1 MGAALSRLYPN
12 EPIYLNDVPKNFE
25 RPSFFVAQRK
35 RETKALNFALTEVR
49 LTMVVA
55 CFVPVDSYNDVDRE
69 ELTNRTDAVALLFGG
84 GVLEAGD
91 RHLLAQSAQVK
102 EDDLQEVEIVYLY
115 ADDGRE
121 APAASETAGDIAMRV
136 VANDEQIPVFEIKE
150 EKEG

>member
-1 MGAALSRLYPN
+1 MGAALSRLYPG
-12 EPIYLNDVPKNFE
+12 EPVYLNDVPKNFE
-25 RPSFFVAQRK
+25 RPSFFIAQRK
-35 RETKALNFALTEVR
+35 RETKPLNFALNEVR

-69 ELTNRTDAVALLFGG
+69 ELTNRTDAVARLFGG
-84 GVLEAGD
+84 GALEVSD

-136 VANDEQIPVFEIKE
+136 VANDEQIPIIDITDA
-150 EKEG
+150 KEG

>member
-35 RETKALNFALTEVR
+35 RETKPLNFALNEVR

-55 CFVPVDSYNDVDRE
+55 CFVPLDNYNDVDRE
-69 ELTNRTDAVALLFGG
+69 ELTDRTDAVARLFGG
-84 GVLEAGD
+84 GVLEAGG
-91 RHLLAQSAQVK
+91 RHLLAQTAQVK
-102 EDDLQEVEIVYLY
+102 EDDLQEVEIIYLY

-121 APAASETAGDIAMRV
+121 ASAASETAGDVVMRV
-136 VANDEQIPVFEIKE
+136 VANDEQIPVFEIEK

>member
-35 RETKALNFALTEVR
+35 CETKPLNFALNEVR
-49 LTMVVA
+49 MTMVVA

-69 ELTNRTDAVALLFGG
+69 ELTNRTDAVARLFGSG
-84 GVLEAGD
+84 ALEVSD

-115 ADDGRE
+115 ADEGRE
-121 APAASETAGDIAMRV
+121 APAASETAGDIAVRV
-136 VANDEQIPVFEIKE
+136 VANEEQIPIIDITNA
-150 EKEG
+150 KEG

>member
-1 MGAALSRLYPN
+1 MGAALSRLYPG
-12 EPIYLNDVPKNFE
+12 EPVYLNDVPKNFE

-35 RETKALNFALTEVR
+35 REVKPLNFALNEVR

-55 CFVPVDSYNDVDRE
+55 CFVPVNSYNDVDRE
-69 ELTNRTDAVALLFGG
+69 ELADRTDAVALLFGG

-91 RHLLAQSAQVK
+91 RHLLAQAAQVK

-121 APAASETAGDIAMRV
+121 AQTASETAGDIAMRV
-136 VANDEQIPVFEIKE
+136 VANDEQIPIIDITNA
-150 EKEG
+150 KEG

>member
-35 RETKALNFALTEVR
+35 RETKPLNFALNEVR

-55 CFVPVDSYNDVDRE
+55 CFVPVDNYNDVDRE
-69 ELTNRTDAVALLFGG
+69 ELTDRTDAVTHLFGG

-91 RHLLAQSAQVK
+91 RHLLAQAAQVK
-102 EDDLQEVEIVYLY
+102 EDDLQEVEIIYLY

-136 VANDEQIPVFEIKE
+136 VANEEQIPIIDITNA
-150 EKEG
+150 KEG